1 MYKGSSLT
9 YMYSSPYSISSH
21 NSSSEPCTSRI
32 LGRRFAL
39 TSTAYK
45 YLDIGINVGLVSYV
59 ELRIGDN
66 RGNQILLPYIMW
78 KTFIEKRVDIEQLVQ
93 SIAPSSLSIHNLII
107 ELVQMQNTN
116 IVKFTLRDTCLY
128 MKPSTV
134 FFLFELEHCVEHV
147 YYSGLYENIYGV
159 SEKFKQFINF
169 LRWNCITDKHIAIK
183 TLRES
188 DIFNKT
194 SIIDYE
200 SLAYAIDNIVH
211 YALHDQ

>member
-1 MYKGSSLT
+1 MYKGSSVNYYILT
-9 YMYSSPYSISSH
+9 QQNEAYKSSNISSH
-21 NSSSEPCTSRI
+21 NSLSSEPCTFRI

-45 YLDIGINVGLVSYV
+45 YLDIGINVGPVSYV

-66 RGNQILLPYIMW
+66 RGNQILLPYVMW
-78 KTFIEKRVDIEQLVQ
+78 KTLIEKRVDIEQLVQ
-93 SIAPSSLSIHNLII
+93 SIAPSMHSA
-107 ELVQMQNTN
+107 T

-128 MKPSTV
+128 MKPSAV
-134 FFLFELEHCVEHV
+134 FFLFELEHCIEHV
-147 YYSGLYENIYGV
+147 YYWFFENIYGV

-169 LRWNCITDKHIAIK
+169 LRRNRITDKHIAIK

-188 DIFNKT
+188 DIFDKT
-194 SIIDYE
+194 SIINCE
-200 SLAYAIDNIVH
+200 LLAYAIGNIVH

>member
-1 MYKGSSLT
+1 MYKGSSVNYYT
-9 YMYSSPYSISSH
+9 SIQQ
-21 NSSSEPCTSRI
+21 NEA
-32 LGRRFAL
+32 RFAL

-45 YLDIGINVGLVSYV
+45 YLDIGINVGPVSYV

-66 RGNQILLPYIMW
+66 RGNQILLPY
-78 KTFIEKRVDIEQLVQ
+78 QLVQ
-93 SIAPSSLSIHNLII
+93 SIAPSSLSIHDLII
-107 ELVQMQNTN
+107 KLVQMRNTN

-134 FFLFELEHCVEHV
+134 FFLFKLEHCVEHV
-147 YYSGLYENIYGV
+147 YYRLYENIYGV

-169 LRWNCITDKHIAIK
+169 LRRNCITDKHIAIK

-188 DIFNKT
+188 DIFDKT
-194 SIIDYE
+194 SIIDFE
-200 SLAYAIDNIVH
+200 LLAYAIDNIVH

>member
-1 MYKGSSLT
+1 
-9 YMYSSPYSISSH
+9 MYSSPYSISSH
-21 NSSSEPCTSRI
+21 NSSSSEPCTSRI

-45 YLDIGINVGLVSYV
+45 YLDIGINVGPVSYMK
-59 ELRIGDN
+59 LRIDDN
-66 RGNQILLPYIMW
+66 RGNQILLPYVMW
-78 KTFIEKRVDIEQLVQ
+78 KTLIEKRVDIEQLVQ
-93 SIAPSSLSIHNLII
+93 SIAPSSLSIHDLII
-107 ELVQMQNTN
+107 ELVQMRNTN

-147 YYSGLYENIYGV
+147 YYRLYENIYGV

-169 LRWNCITDKHIAIK
+169 LRRNCITDKHIAIK

-188 DIFNKT
+188 DIFDKT
-194 SIIDYE
+194 SIIDCE
-200 SLAYAIDNIVH
+200 LLAYAIDNIVH
-211 YALHDQ
+211 YALYDQ

>member
-1 MYKGSSLT
+1 MG
-9 YMYSSPYSISSH
+9 P
-21 NSSSEPCTSRI
+21 
-32 LGRRFAL
+32 
-39 TSTAYK
+39 
-45 YLDIGINVGLVSYV
+45 VSYV
-59 ELRIGDN
+59 KLRIGNN
-66 RGNQILLPYIMW
+66 RGNQILLPYVIW

-93 SIAPSSLSIHNLII
+93 SIAPSSLLIHDLII
-107 ELVQMQNTN
+107 ELVQMRNTN

-147 YYSGLYENIYGV
+147 YYRIYENIYGV

-169 LRWNCITDKHIAIK
+169 LRRNCITDKHIAIK

-188 DIFNKT
+188 DIFDKT
-194 SIIDYE
+194 SIIGYE

>member
-1 MYKGSSLT
+1 MYKGSSVNYYTLIQQNEA
-9 YMYSSPYSISSH
+9 YKKHISSH
-21 NSSSEPCTSRI
+21 NSSSSEHCTSRI

-45 YLDIGINVGLVSYV
+45 YLDIGINVGPVSYV

-66 RGNQILLPYIMW
+66 RGNQILLPYVMW
-78 KTFIEKRVDIEQLVQ
+78 KTLIEKPC
-93 SIAPSSLSIHNLII
+93 SNAKY
-107 ELVQMQNTN
+107 N

-128 MKPSTV
+128 MKPPTV
-134 FFLFELEHCVEHV
+134 FFLFELKHCVEHV
-147 YYSGLYENIYGV
+147 YYWLYENIYGV

-169 LRWNCITDKHIAIK
+169 LRRNCITDKHIAIK

-188 DIFNKT
+188 NIFDKT
-194 SIIDYE
+194 SIIDCE
-200 SLAYAIDNIVH
+200 LLAYAIDNIVH